1 MDEPLNLFPLPG
13 QKTKTK
19 TQNSMNIEQR
29 SGGDTPR
36 APLDHARYWPKS
48 EGRFSTWLSTCLPI
62 WTSVPHVDMASS
74 SSSRKGIDSAH
85 EPCGHP
91 HGPDSSCAGKQCS
104 LLVRIEREVLNMVEN
119 PSFNSD
125 QCSPCKYGGVVV
137 VSSGDRQS
145 ARAVRPS
152 SSP

>member
-1 MDEPLNLFPLPG
+1 MQIWRGRRRPVRG
-13 QKTKTK
+13 
-19 TQNSMNIEQR
+19 S
-29 SGGDTPR
+29 R
-36 APLDHARYWPKS
+36 ARMSRTAILMAPTRRALVNNALCWPELK
-48 EGRFSTWLSTCLPI
+48 GRFSTWLRTPLSI
-62 WTSVPHVDMASS
+62 RTSVPHANMAGSS
-74 SSSRKGIDSAH
+74 SSHQGIDSAH
-85 EPCGHP
+85 ELCGHP

-125 QCSPCKYGGVVV
+125 RCSPCKYGGVVV
-137 VSSGDRQS
+137 VPSGDRQS